1 MQKSQTNLIISL
13 CDLLGSI
20 NDNERYVFRDFLL
33 ETSQEA
39 EAQMKTYYNMDGFL
53 LTLLEITQ
61 LPVVNHGSR

>member
-1 MQKSQTNLIISL
+1 MQKSQTNLIASL

-53 LTLLEITQ
+53 LTLFEITQ